1 MFRTDE
7 NLTSNMIGLLIKNPA
22 LLTSVFSAVLLQ
34 NGIRMSTCALNSK
47 FSHETGAVISRSPPG
62 LNSGLKLW
70 WAKQVTPEYYV
81 AGRLS
86 RRQLQYA
93 AEGGFKSVVSL
104 FTYENDKDCCLGM
117 DYLPETSKMATI
129 AKESGLQFRTVM
141 DSGGDLAIF
150 RRFRFTTKTGTEQYP
165 HSRTCA
171 FRPGLQCNIYFVYVF
186 IKL

>member
-1 MFRTDE
+1 
-7 NLTSNMIGLLIKNPA
+7 MIKTPA

-47 FSHETGAVISRSPPG
+47 LSHDSGAVISRSPPG

-104 FTYENDKDCCLGM
+104 FTYDNDKDCCLGM
-117 DYLPETSKMATI
+117 DYLPATSKMATI

-141 DSGGDLAIF
+141 DSAGTLPSSADSVSHLKHARTIPPLPPLCFQTGDTVRHLL
-150 RRFRFTTKTGTEQYP
+150 
-165 HSRTCA
+165 C
-171 FRPGLQCNIYFVYVF
+171 LCIY
-186 IKL
+186 